1 MPTAPPVFR
10 LQSKKAFV
18 AILLTHFL
26 SPGQVKKANPGM
38 AVKDI
43 ASKLGEQWR
52 ALSDA
57 QKDVT
62 PPDSLTSR
70 TAPLTSLQAYK
81 KKAEALK
88 H

>member
-1 MPTAPPVFR
+1 MREAVSIPRTHRPP
-10 LQSKKAFV
+10 LS
-18 AILLTHFL
+18 LCNPLTS
-26 SPGQVKKANPGM
+26 SPFQVKKANPGI

-57 QKDVT
+57 QKDVR
-62 PPDSLTSR
+62 SVSARHLQC
-70 TAPLTSLQAYK
+70 PLLIFLQAYK

-88 H
+88 N